1 MCMFVCRKG
10 IMSKIYKLII
20 EYDDVTEEIE
30 FISEEIYGDD
40 VNEDY
45 LLGPDDIEKDENEE
59 DEPEAVRYIR
69 MHPEYWDPED
79 IERLK
84 SLGIVGDA

>member
-1 MCMFVCRKG
+1 
-10 IMSKIYKLII
+10 MSKIYKLII

-45 LLGPDDIEKDENEE
+45 LLGPDNIKKDENEE
-59 DEPEAVRYIR
+59 
-69 MHPEYWDPED
+69 
-79 IERLK
+79 
-84 SLGIVGDA
+84 